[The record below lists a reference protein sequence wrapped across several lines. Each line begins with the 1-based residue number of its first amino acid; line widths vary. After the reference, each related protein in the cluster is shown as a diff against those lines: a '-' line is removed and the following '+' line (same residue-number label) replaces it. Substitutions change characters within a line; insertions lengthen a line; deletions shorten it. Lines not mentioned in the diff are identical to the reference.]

1 MHASPL
7 GLSFVPRKMKG
18 KTKGKKTGQGEG
30 DWPRGHGVRVQKP
43 TARARIS
50 EKLKSCLHANLGRPY
65 WETWNGETVNVIIQR
80 RWLGGTTPVTYLK
93 PVAFYSVVEGIFGGQ
108 RYLDCPHVSCL
119 LYCYAMLHL
128 IRCLTQYIMY

>member
-50 EKLKSCLHANLGRPY
+50 EKLKSSQDFAPQVQYMCFPLLCSYRLEKQDYCLGSLA
-65 WETWNGETVNVIIQR
+65 
-80 RWLGGTTPVTYLK
+80 
-93 PVAFYSVVEGIFGGQ
+93 S
-108 RYLDCPHVSCL
+108 CPSFLVHDILS
-119 LYCYAMLHL
+119 
-128 IRCLTQYIMY
+128 